1 MLHYNPRLR
10 LGVLT
15 KYAKAPWCY
24 SADAAATLW
33 RRAAVA
39 VDRLEG
45 LAYEISRRADA
56 PGRVGSVSRFHAV
69 EAKQISR
76 WNVLTLLN
84 EFDTTSSSVRG
95 LLTMLFVRFHDCLE
109 WRGEFYLER
118 MGRIKAVI
126 RRELASG
133 GGSDV

>member
-1 MLHYNPRLR
+1 MVELPPKSSLAHS
-10 LGVLT
+10 
-15 KYAKAPWCY
+15 CF

-39 VDRLEG
+39 IDRLEG

-84 EFDTTSSSVRG
+84 EFDMTSNSVRG
-95 LLTMLFVRFHDCLE
+95 LLTMLFVRFHDCVE
-109 WRGEFYLER
+109 WRGEFYQGRL
-118 MGRIKAVI
+118 GRIKAVM
-126 RRELASG
+126 RRELASQG
-133 GGSDV
+133 LGLGVRNVSV